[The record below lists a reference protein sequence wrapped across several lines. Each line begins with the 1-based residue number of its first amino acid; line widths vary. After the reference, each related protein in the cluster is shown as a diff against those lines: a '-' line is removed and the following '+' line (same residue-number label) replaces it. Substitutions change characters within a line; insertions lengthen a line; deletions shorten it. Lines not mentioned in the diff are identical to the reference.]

1 MTCSSFNKLSKNVC
15 LLSPG
20 HIRISTDMIYKEKLI
35 VESHARPYKMLKG
48 KLFTIYCLISYV
60 LTLAW
65 LVPPSHLIL
74 AVGKGQHILSSWL
87 DYKTHLKYQLK
98 VFFMILKAR
107 ENMLPSLPS
116 PARRTRRAP
125 IRAPHDNCG

>member
-1 MTCSSFNKLSKNVC
+1 
-15 LLSPG
+15 
-20 HIRISTDMIYKEKLI
+20 MIYKDKVI
-35 VESHARPYKMLKG
+35 VESYARPYKMLKG
-48 KLFTIYCLISYV
+48 KLYTIYCLISYV

-107 ENMLPSLPS
+107 ENMLFLPTHPTVTS
-116 PARRTRRAP
+116 INCIMRRRM
-125 IRAPHDNCG
+125 

>member
-1 MTCSSFNKLSKNVC
+1 
-15 LLSPG
+15 
-20 HIRISTDMIYKEKLI
+20 
-35 VESHARPYKMLKG
+35 MLKC
-48 KLFTIYCLISYV
+48 KLYTIYCLISYV

-107 ENMLPSLPS
+107 ENVIPPN
-116 PARRTRRAP
+116 P
-125 IRAPHDNCG
+125 PHSH

>member
-1 MTCSSFNKLSKNVC
+1 
-15 LLSPG
+15 
-20 HIRISTDMIYKEKLI
+20 
-35 VESHARPYKMLKG
+35 MLKC
-48 KLFTIYCLISYV
+48 KLYTIYCLINVV

-87 DYKTHLKYQLK
+87 DYKIHLKCQLK

-107 ENMLPSLPS
+107 ENMLFLPTHPTVTS
-116 PARRTRRAP
+116 INCIMTTGMSTVTDSHALYRALGEGANDGSDHSFAEVAR
-125 IRAPHDNCG
+125 

>member
-1 MTCSSFNKLSKNVC
+1 
-15 LLSPG
+15 
-20 HIRISTDMIYKEKLI
+20 
-35 VESHARPYKMLKG
+35 MLKC
-48 KLFTIYCLISYV
+48 KLYTIYCLINVV

-87 DYKTHLKYQLK
+87 DYKIHLKCQLK

-107 ENMLPSLPS
+107 ENMLPQFAL